1 MITGYNSDVR
11 HGSRT
16 FHVQT
21 EDKGLLNPK
30 IETLIYLGGE
40 ILDSYRGTYEDLLAE
55 GPLQDPDPDPAI
67 QARMDEQ
74 HKSVIRD
81 IKNGKYDTTPGDP
94 EAAEQSVFNDRPLD
108 QAILEYLAHEGD
120 ADTLEL
126 VLEQPIRPVFGSP
139 FGFSVRARLCATQSP
154 VPGAE
159 LTVRLISSF
168 KKAATLASGR
178 TDADGCFATQVE
190 LPPSQPGH
198 CAVVITCSSD
208 FGNDEL
214 RALITD

>member
-1 MITGYNSDVR
+1 VITGYNSDIR
-11 HGSRT
+11 HGSRV

-21 EDKGLLNPK
+21 EDKGLGNPK

-40 ILDSYRGTYEDLLAE
+40 ILDSYRGTYDDLLTE
-55 GPLQDPDPDPAI
+55 PQVQDQVI

-81 IKNGKYDTTPGDP
+81 IKNGKYDTTPTDP
-94 EAAEQSVFNDRPLD
+94 QLAEQHVFNDRPLD
-108 QAILEYLAHEGD
+108 QAILEYLAHDGD
-120 ADTLEL
+120 TDTLEL
-126 VLEQPIRPVFGSP
+126 VLDQPIRPVFGQP
-139 FGFSVRARLCATQSP
+139 FAFNIRARLCVSQSP
-154 VPGAE
+154 VAGADV
-159 LTVRLISSF
+159 TVRLISSF
-168 KKAATLASGR
+168 KKADPLAAGK
-178 TDADGCFATQVE
+178 TDADGGYAAQVD

-198 CAVVITCSSD
+198 CAVVISCASE